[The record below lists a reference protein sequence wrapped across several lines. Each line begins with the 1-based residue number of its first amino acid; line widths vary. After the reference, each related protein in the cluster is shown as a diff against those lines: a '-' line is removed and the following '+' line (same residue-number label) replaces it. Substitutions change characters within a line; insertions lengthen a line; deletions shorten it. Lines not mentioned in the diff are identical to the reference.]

1 MSTYEVE
8 DIIEG
13 YKIAIIEPSEEGKK
27 VIEQHGAS
35 LALYVEGFRVAE
47 GLYKLKISSTE
58 DKLTAEVNRLKN
70 LLKLVI
76 QIGDMPIMDQVRLL
90 NEIESV
96 IKE

>member
-1 MSTYEVE
+1 MSIYGV
-8 DIIEG
+8 DAIIEG
-13 YKIAIIEPSEEGKK
+13 YKIELDEPSDETKN

-35 LALYVEGFRVAE
+35 LALYVAGFRVAE
-47 GLYKLKISSTE
+47 GLYKLKISSSE